1 MTELTNE
8 EIAKRIESLEKD
20 QKYQSRT
27 EFVKW
32 IFSVIFFVSLVMLV
46 NYNKKQLKETV
57 YYNKETGTKNAERV
71 DSIVKS
77 IDRNTKRIDYNIKRI
92 DSNKSALDSIVK
104 NRK

>member
-1 MTELTNE
+1 MRKLTNE
-8 EIAKRIESLEKD
+8 ERIERLEKD
-20 QKYQSRT
+20 YKYQSRR

-32 IFSVIFFVSLVMLV
+32 IFSVIFFVLLVLLV

-71 DSIVKS
+71 DSIVRS
-77 IDRNTKRIDYNIKRI
+77 IHRNTKRIDYNIKRI
-92 DSNKSALDSIVK
+92 DSNKAAIDSIVK